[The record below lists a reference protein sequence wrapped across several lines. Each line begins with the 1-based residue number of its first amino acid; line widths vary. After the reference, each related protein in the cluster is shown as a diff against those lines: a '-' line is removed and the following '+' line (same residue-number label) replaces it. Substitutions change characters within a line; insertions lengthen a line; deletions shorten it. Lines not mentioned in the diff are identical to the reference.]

1 MKSCLIVDDSK
12 VIRKVARHILETLEF
27 DVDEATA
34 RYVGIYERARRQ
46 TRERR

>member
-27 DVDEATA
+27 EVEVDKSGCRSAPLGL
-34 RYVGIYERARRQ
+34 R
-46 TRERR
+46 